1 MKMGKRVKDAAA
13 VFNKIYDST
22 TTAAL
27 RFITSKCGSI
37 DDVGDIL
44 QETYMEVY
52 SVLCSKGTGFIENE
66 EAFVINIAKKKV
78 YKHYSRQN
86 PNSAIP
92 ISVLTNENGE
102 INLDLQPDEMDIDD
116 SICTNELIEEVHNFL
131 SEKPKDI
138 QQIFFMRFSL
148 ELSISEIAK
157 LLDSKESGIKNK
169 LYRTINEIR
178 QFYREKG
185 DNI

>member
-1 MKMGKRVKDAAA
+1 
-13 VFNKIYDST
+13 
-22 TTAAL
+22 
-27 RFITSKCGSI
+27 
-37 DDVGDIL
+37 
-44 QETYMEVY
+44 
-52 SVLCSKGTGFIENE
+52 
-66 EAFVINIAKKKV
+66 
-78 YKHYSRQN
+78 
-86 PNSAIP
+86 
-92 ISVLTNENGE
+92 
-102 INLDLQPDEMDIDD
+102 MDIAD